1 MAENGV
7 SSYRCF
13 LSGEKI
19 CLEEFIHT
27 YSDSLV
33 RFAYNYVR
41 SSAAAEDIAAECIAR
56 MFVRRRHFP
65 DEARLRAYL
74 FKSVRSRAV
83 DYLRKQQR
91 VVPLEDLENVL
102 GSGNPVQTV
111 WEKERDRVLYQ
122 CMQKL
127 PPQYDMVL
135 HLKYLEDFDVPQIVS
150 TMGLNTKQVYNLL
163 TRARSALKNELEK
176 EGISHEDI

>member
-33 RFAYNYVR
+33 RFAYSLVR
-41 SSAAAEDIAAECIAR
+41 SSAVAEDIAAECIAKV
-56 MFVRRRHFP
+56 FVYARRFP

-91 VVPLEDLENVL
+91 EVPLEDLENVL
-102 GSGNPVQTV
+102 GTGDPAQSL
-111 WEKERDRVLYQ
+111 WEKERDRLLYQ

-127 PPQYDMVL
+127 SPQYATVL
-135 HLKYLEDFDVPQIVS
+135 QLRYLESFGVPSI
-150 TMGLNTKQVYNLL
+150 TGIMGFSTKQVYNLL
-163 TRARSALKNELEK
+163 ARARSALKQELEK